1 MQRMK
6 LDLTS
11 FKNAVHS
18 LDLALAQQLDEFI
31 RDSVIQRFEFTYELS
46 WKFLARHLASEL
58 GSERIDTFSRKDLY
72 RVGVEKGLLTDAA
85 RWFEYH
91 TARNMTSH
99 TYNVELANQVYAVAR
114 RFSPDAH
121 FLLDKLA
128 EIYG

>member
-6 LDLTS
+6 LDLTP
-11 FKNAVHS
+11 FKNAVQS
-18 LDLALAQQLDEFI
+18 LDLALAQHKDEFI

-58 GSERIDTFSRKDLY
+58 GSESIDTFSRRDLY
-72 RVGVEKGLLTDAA
+72 RVGVEKGLLMDAA

-99 TYNVELANQVYAVAR
+99 TYNVELANQVYEVAR

-121 FLLDKLA
+121 FLLTKLVG
-128 EIYG
+128 IYG